1 MFNSLGK
8 IFENL
13 TLFIEN
19 RLVAARRKEGG
30 GGGPQNGWKG
40 VKEHKFP
47 VVKCPEDVKYSMVT
61 IVNNIVSYAWKLLRQ

>member
-30 GGGPQNGWKG
+30 GGGPQNG
-40 VKEHKFP
+40 
-47 VVKCPEDVKYSMVT
+47 
-61 IVNNIVSYAWKLLRQ
+61 